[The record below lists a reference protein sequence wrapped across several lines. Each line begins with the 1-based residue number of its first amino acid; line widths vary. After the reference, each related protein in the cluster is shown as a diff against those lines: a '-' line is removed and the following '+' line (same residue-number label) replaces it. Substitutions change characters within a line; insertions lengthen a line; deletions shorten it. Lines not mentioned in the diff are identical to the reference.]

1 MKYTLS
7 EKEYNDLDD
16 LANRY
21 IAIEHY
27 LRNNATDD
35 LGYPIF
41 TGRKDVKFVNAKIDL
56 HELYSLIGFFIDKN
70 MEIKFIQ

>member
-27 LRNNATDD
+27 LRNNTTDD
-35 LGYPIF
+35 LGYPIIA
-41 TGRKDVKFVNAKIDL
+41 GRKDVKFVNAKIDL
-56 HELYSLIGFFIDKN
+56 HELYSRIGFFIDKN